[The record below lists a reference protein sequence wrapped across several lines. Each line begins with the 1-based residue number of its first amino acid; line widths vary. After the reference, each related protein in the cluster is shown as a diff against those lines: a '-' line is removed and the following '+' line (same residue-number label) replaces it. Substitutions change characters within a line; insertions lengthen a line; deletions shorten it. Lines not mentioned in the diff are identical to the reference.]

1 MKEHYEKQ
9 FDMAQAE
16 RQEMI
21 KRCRELEQ
29 FADRVKIESSRQ
41 VTHYKTKYSEYKSK
55 MRKANQ
61 NIAVLMARI
70 AKFDLEHA
78 ADKDEG
84 GKRGVAGAG
93 GVVGAP
99 SGWVN
104 DQLQDLLSNDGLNE
118 EIRKLLAENL
128 NF

>member
-61 NIAVLMARI
+61 NIAILMARI

-84 GKRGVAGAG
+84 GKRGQAGAG

-99 SGWVN
+99 GGWVN

>member
-84 GKRGVAGAG
+84 GKRGQAGAG

-99 SGWVN
+99 GGWVN

>member
-1 MKEHYEKQ
+1 MASMKDHYEKQ
-9 FDMAQAE
+9 FEMAQAE
-16 RQEMI
+16 RQEI
-21 KRCRELEQ
+21 QKRCRELEQ
-29 FADRVKIESSRQ
+29 YAERVKIESSRQ

-61 NIAVLMARI
+61 NIAVLMARV
-70 AKFDLEHA
+70 AKFDIELA
-78 ADKDEG
+78 AEKED
-84 GKRGVAGAG
+84 GKHG
-93 GVVGAP
+93 GVVNAP
-99 SGWVN
+99 GGWVN

>member
-1 MKEHYEKQ
+1 ML
-9 FDMAQAE
+9 
-16 RQEMI
+16 

-29 FADRVKIESSRQ
+29 YAERVKIESSRQ

-61 NIAVLMARI
+61 NIAVLMARV
-70 AKFDLEHA
+70 AKFDLELA
-78 ADKDEG
+78 AEKDDVKHG
-84 GKRGVAGAG
+84 GAIN
-93 GVVGAP
+93 AP
-99 SGWVN
+99 GGWVN

>member
-1 MKEHYEKQ
+1 
-9 FDMAQAE
+9 MAQAE

-29 FADRVKIESSRQ
+29 FADRVKLESQRQ
-41 VTHYKTKYSEYKSK
+41 VNHYKTKYSEYKSK

-61 NIAVLMARI
+61 NIAILMARI
-70 AKFDLEHA
+70 AKFDIELG
-78 ADKDEG
+78 ADKGEG
-84 GKRGVAGAG
+84 RKQGVAS
-93 GVVGAP
+93 VGAP
-99 SGWVN
+99 AGWVN

>member
-9 FDMAQAE
+9 FDMAQGE
-16 RQEMI
+16 RQEMA

-61 NIAVLMARI
+61 NIAILMARV
-70 AKFDLEHA
+70 AKFDLQFA
-78 ADKDEG
+78 AGREEEKHG
-84 GKRGVAGAG
+84 ANSVGVLN
-93 GVVGAP
+93 AP
-99 SGWVN
+99 GGWVN

>member
-84 GKRGVAGAG
+84 GKRGAAGAG

-99 SGWVN
+99 GGWVN

>member
-1 MKEHYEKQ
+1 MQ
-9 FDMAQAE
+9 
-16 RQEMI
+16 

-29 FADRVKIESSRQ
+29 YAERVKIESSRQ
-41 VTHYKTKYSEYKSK
+41 VTHYKTKYSEYKGK

-61 NIAVLMARI
+61 NIAVLMARV
-70 AKFDLEHA
+70 AKFDLELA
-78 ADKDEG
+78 AEKEDVKQV
-84 GKRGVAGAG
+84 GVIN
-93 GVVGAP
+93 AP
-99 SGWVN
+99 GGWVN

>member
-61 NIAVLMARI
+61 NIAILMARI

-78 ADKDEG
+78 ADRDEG